1 MAKAAASYAMLY
13 DDLEWLCGDHPSGGS
28 RIDRL
33 ARGIHFLDIP
43 TEAPHLVQGHGC
55 GYGFTDMEP
64 KSGHVL
70 FTSLL
75 VLEGAALL
83 GAAIQRGVSQGVPGC
98 AGKSEEPLRDLLE
111 LAALVN
117 DSIASG
123 YMDDSRFGSNLLL
136 ATDVHGNNAQPDVWG
151 SGLAV
156 AIGAGTEAQRARI
169 SAALAANASNI
180 FRWGQARHLPWPM
193 CWEHGKTMPGY
204 MNPAQCTETGKGAL
218 ESSWC
223 RCAPPTARGR
233 FGVRTLRF
241 CDEVLG

>member
-1 MAKAAASYAMLY
+1 
-13 DDLEWLCGDHPSGGS
+13 
-28 RIDRL
+28 
-33 ARGIHFLDIP
+33 
-43 TEAPHLVQGHGC
+43 
-55 GYGFTDMEP
+55 
-64 KSGHVL
+64 
-70 FTSLL
+70 
-75 VLEGAALL
+75 
-83 GAAIQRGVSQGVPGC
+83 
-98 AGKSEEPLRDLLE
+98 
-111 LAALVN
+111 
-117 DSIASG
+117 
-123 YMDDSRFGSNLLL
+123 MDDSRFGSNLLL

-241 CDEVLG
+241 CDEVLW

>member
-1 MAKAAASYAMLY
+1 MPARALHRAA
-13 DDLEWLCGDHPSGGS
+13 
-28 RIDRL
+28 
-33 ARGIHFLDIP
+33 
-43 TEAPHLVQGHGC
+43 
-55 GYGFTDMEP
+55 
-64 KSGHVL
+64 HVRNN
-70 FTSLL
+70 
-75 VLEGAALL
+75 VGRA
-83 GAAIQRGVSQGVPGC
+83 QRGVSQGVPGC